1 MRMLHLL
8 AILVAAGCGEKNK
21 PEPLSKTKSPLSEK
35 VQHPNQASKAKVR
48 TPIWEFETGDQ
59 VPSSPAIGSDD
70 TIYVGSSYPNKKLYA
85 INGKT
90 GVKLWEFETGDR
102 VFSSP
107 AIGSDGT
114 VYVGSYDKK
123 LYAIKTDSTGLA
135 KSPWPMR
142 GQNPQHTGRAPAT
155 Q

>member
-1 MRMLHLL
+1 MNCMRMLHLL
-8 AILVAAGCGEKNK
+8 TILVAAGCGEKNK

-59 VPSSPAIGSDD
+59 VPSSPAIGSDG
-70 TIYVGSSYPNKKLYA
+70 TVYVGSNDKKLYA
-85 INGKT
+85 VNGKT
-90 GVKLWEFETGDR
+90 GIKLWEFETIGP
-102 VFSSP
+102 VYSSP

-114 VYVGSYDKK
+114 IYVGSYDNN
-123 LYAIKTDSTGLA
+123 LYAIKTDSKGPA

-142 GQNPQHTGRAPAT
+142 GQNAQHTGRVMK
-155 Q
+155 